1 MNKIE
6 IQSLIERVIGKKGNL
21 RTPAWWMRKLFNE
34 VLNWIQKVDDETK
47 SLEEN
52 INYVENYN
60 LPFIV
65 LKGSGTVTVDGK
77 RIVIDSSENI
87 EVPYKETFSLKQPA
101 GAPSFTYVNFN
112 HASLKK
118 MRDLSSLLKNNNTIK
133 KVPLSL

>member
-34 VLNWIQKVDDETK
+34 VINWIQKVDDETK
-47 SLEEN
+47 SLGEN
-52 INYVENYN
+52 LNYVENYN

-65 LKGSGTVTVDGK
+65 LKGSGTITVDGK
-77 RIVIDSSENI
+77 PVVIDSSENI

-101 GAPSFTYVNFN
+101 GGLSFTYANFN

-118 MRDLSSLLKNNNTIK
+118 M
-133 KVPLSL
+133 